1 MKRDVTYDGKEE
13 LTYVQEGFGQHFTIF
28 TPYMLHGL
36 QRWSENGHFRNPNH
50 KLQSSIRIKSNGG

>member
-28 TPYMLHGL
+28 TPYMLHGPPKM
-36 QRWSENGHFRNPNH
+36 E
-50 KLQSSIRIKSNGG
+50 